1 VIAVTVLPKYS
12 FIHFICLITE
22 QAKCSGSAVCNRHRM
37 KILKHSNTRGNI
49 LQVTNVMNTKTV
61 IINIETKIKTPA
73 SKAKTVKI
81 PS

>member
-1 VIAVTVLPKYS
+1 MVQQYAIDT
-12 FIHFICLITE
+12 
-22 QAKCSGSAVCNRHRM
+22 
-37 KILKHSNTRGNI
+37 ILKHSNTRGNI